1 MDALVTK
8 VVIIQVQHHIA
19 KQLGRHSAMTGL
31 IAHEWIEARG
41 GSENVLEAIAALYP
55 DADLVTPWLN
65 APQRF
70 ASHRVRELWIARSP
84 LRGHKALAV
93 PFLAAAWRHA
103 VPVDTQYEWV
113 IASSHLF
120 SHHILPRGL
129 NSDAPKLVYAYT
141 PARYIWNPEMDAR
154 GEGVLARAGSALLRP
169 LDRRR
174 AGEAAAVAGISEF
187 VRKRIEDTWQRDATV
202 IYPPVET
209 TAIQSVAD
217 WRTQLSPAEL
227 ALLETLPSEFVL
239 GASRFIPYKRLDLV
253 ISAGEQV
260 GMPVVLAGGGPE
272 KSRLQAQAAE
282 ASVPVVIVDDPS
294 TAALYALYQRAAVFV
309 FPPLEDFGIM
319 PVEAMALGTP
329 VVANAAGG
337 SAETVS
343 EGVSGIH
350 FESLVKEDIGRAIT
364 QALELDPEDA
374 RRWSGKFSRETF
386 DREFADWMS
395 RTLQSRPAR

>member
-1 MDALVTK
+1 MK
-8 VVIIQVQHHIA
+8 
-19 KQLGRHSAMTGL
+19 GL

-41 GSENVLEAIAALYP
+41 GSENVLQAIAGLYP

-65 APQRF
+65 APERF
-70 ASHRVRELWIARSP
+70 ANHSVVRELWLARSA
-84 LRGHKALAV
+84 LRGHKALSV
-93 PFLAAAWRHA
+93 PFLAAAWRYA
-103 VPVDTQYEWV
+103 VPTNTHYDWV

-129 NSDAPKLVYAYT
+129 SRDAPKLVYAYT
-141 PARYIWNPEMDAR
+141 PARYIWSPEMDAR
-154 GEGVLARAGSALLRP
+154 GEGAVARAGSALLRP

-174 AGEAAAVAGISEF
+174 AREASAVAGISEF
-187 VRKRIEDTWQRDATV
+187 VRERIEHAWQRDATV

-209 TAIQSVAD
+209 TTIQSVDD
-217 WRTQLSPAEL
+217 WRTLLSPTEL
-227 ALLETLPSEFVL
+227 ALVDTLPVGFVL

-253 ISAGEQV
+253 ISAGEEV

-272 KSRLQAQAAE
+272 KARLQAQAAE

-294 TAALYALYQRAAVFV
+294 TALLYALYQRAAVFV

-329 VVANAAGG
+329 VVANALGG

-364 QALELDPEDA
+364 KALELDPDET
-374 RRWSGKFSRETF
+374 RHWSGRFSRERF
-386 DREFADWMS
+386 DREFTEWMS
-395 RTLQSRPAR
+395 RTLQSRLLT

>member
-1 MDALVTK
+1 
-8 VVIIQVQHHIA
+8 
-19 KQLGRHSAMTGL
+19 MTGL

-55 DADLVTPWLN
+55 EADLVTPWLN

-70 ASHRVRELWIARSP
+70 ADHSVRELWLARSS
-84 LRGHKALAV
+84 LRGRKALSV
-93 PFLAAAWRHA
+93 PFLAAAWRRA
-103 VPVDTQYEWV
+103 IPVDVQYDWV

-129 NSDAPKLVYAYT
+129 SADAPKLVYAYT
-141 PARYIWNPEMDAR
+141 PARYIWNREMDAR
-154 GEGVLARAGSALLRP
+154 GEGVVARAGSALLRP

-174 AGEAAAVAGISEF
+174 AGEASAVAGISEF

-209 TAIQSVAD
+209 TAIQSVTD
-217 WRTQLSPAEL
+217 WRARLSQSEL
-227 ALLETLPSEFVL
+227 ALLQSLPTEFAL

-253 ISAGEQV
+253 ISAGEEV

-272 KSRLQAQAAE
+272 KARLQAQAAE
-282 ASVPVVIVDDPS
+282 ASVPVLIVDDPS
-294 TAALYALYQRAAVFV
+294 TALLYALYQRAAVFV

-329 VVANAAGG
+329 VVANALGG

-350 FESLVKEDIGRAIT
+350 FESLVKEDVGRAIT
-364 QALELDPEDA
+364 KALELDPSEA
-374 RRWSGKFSRETF
+374 RRWSGKFSRESF
-386 DREFADWMS
+386 DREFAGWMS
-395 RTLQSRPAR
+395 RTLQS

>member
-1 MDALVTK
+1 LSTQTLGEYFSGKVESFQRIKTALSPEAFSRTVSIFRRTIA
-8 VVIIQVQHHIA
+8 VDSPQGPIIQAREHIA
-19 KQLGRHSAMTGL
+19 HRRGRHSAMTGL

-41 GSENVLEAIAALYP
+41 GSENVLDSIAALYP

-65 APQRF
+65 ATQRF
-70 ASHRVRELWIARSP
+70 ADHSVRELWLARSP
-84 LRGHKALAV
+84 LRGRKALSV
-93 PFLAAAWRHA
+93 PFLAAAWRRA
-103 VPVDTQYEWV
+103 VPVDTKYDWV

-129 NSDAPKLVYAYT
+129 SCDAPKLVCAYT
-141 PARYIWNPEMDAR
+141 PARYIWNPEMDGR
-154 GEGVLARAGSALLRP
+154 GEGTVARAGSALLRP

-187 VRKRIEDTWQRDATV
+187 VRKRIEDTWQRDAAV

-227 ALLETLPSEFVL
+227 ALLATLPTEFVL

-253 ISAGEQV
+253 ISAGEEV
-260 GMPVVLAGGGPE
+260 GIPVVLAGGGPE

-294 TAALYALYQRAAVFV
+294 TALLYALYQRAAVFV

-337 SAETVS
+337 SAETV
-343 EGVSGIH
+343 
-350 FESLVKEDIGRAIT
+350 R
-364 QALELDPEDA
+364 
-374 RRWSGKFSRETF
+374 
-386 DREFADWMS
+386 
-395 RTLQSRPAR
+395 